1 MSEASPGNENGM
13 HDPTEATN
21 LNQDKENSVLTT
33 GTAKKNDSTNSC
45 IATTSKP
52 VAVVTP
58 KQPDRPRSDISSTSV
73 HKSTTFRSPSNQL
86 PNMACPSFYRKQKRC
101 STEVLEENVKIAQR
115 GKKTLPPESQTEET
129 PNKKRKFERE
139 NSPAKPASPVKLSR
153 DEATLNETVTE
164 TKQKRSKTTKKRTK
178 EKTDKLKLKTLKRVN
193 HTEGQER
200 EEHVLKALKKGI
212 YGTRDELEEDLADYV
227 KEKRASRCKKVK
239 KSRRIVS
246 GSVCCCCCL

>member
-1 MSEASPGNENGM
+1 MCEASPGNENGM
-13 HDPTEATN
+13 HDPTETTN
-21 LNQDKENSVLTT
+21 QNQDKENSVLTT
-33 GTAKKNDSTNSC
+33 GTAKKNASINSY
-45 IATTSKP
+45 IATSSKP

-86 PNMACPSFYRKQKRC
+86 NKVYTSFYGKRKVC
-101 STEVLEENVKIAQR
+101 TTEDLAEKVKMAQR

-153 DEATLNETVTE
+153 DEATLSETVTE

-200 EEHVLKALKKGI
+200 EGHVLKALKKGL
-212 YGTRDELEEDLADYV
+212 YGTRDELEEDLAV
-227 KEKRASRCKKVK
+227 
-239 KSRRIVS
+239 
-246 GSVCCCCCL
+246 

>member
-21 LNQDKENSVLTT
+21 QNQDKENSVLTT

-58 KQPDRPRSDISSTSV
+58 KQPDRPRRDISSTSI
-73 HKSTTFRSPSNQL
+73 HKSTTFQSPSNQP
-86 PNMACPSFYRKQKRC
+86 PNIPCNFFYGKRKAY
-101 STEVLEENVKIAQR
+101 STVVLEENVKIAQR

-139 NSPAKPASPVKLSR
+139 NSPAKPASPVKLS
-153 DEATLNETVTE
+153 LP
-164 TKQKRSKTTKKRTK
+164 
-178 EKTDKLKLKTLKRVN
+178 
-193 HTEGQER
+193 
-200 EEHVLKALKKGI
+200 
-212 YGTRDELEEDLADYV
+212 
-227 KEKRASRCKKVK
+227 
-239 KSRRIVS
+239 
-246 GSVCCCCCL
+246 

>member
-1 MSEASPGNENGM
+1 MFVVVVVVVVYKHFLGLAPTQPSPISTNSLNKQFNTPTSTLHVPYRTPPRPLLSPSTPVSRPTHSFFDSLSESTSNTNLTKKSVRSKNSVSEASPGNENGM

-21 LNQDKENSVLTT
+21 QNQNKENSVLTT

-58 KQPDRPRSDISSTSV
+58 KQPDRPRRDISSTSI
-73 HKSTTFRSPSNQL
+73 HKSTTFQSPSNQP
-86 PNMACPSFYRKQKRC
+86 PNIPCNFFYGKRKAY

-139 NSPAKPASPVKLSR
+139 NSPTKPASPVKLS
-153 DEATLNETVTE
+153 LP
-164 TKQKRSKTTKKRTK
+164 
-178 EKTDKLKLKTLKRVN
+178 
-193 HTEGQER
+193 
-200 EEHVLKALKKGI
+200 
-212 YGTRDELEEDLADYV
+212 
-227 KEKRASRCKKVK
+227 
-239 KSRRIVS
+239 
-246 GSVCCCCCL
+246 